1 MKSGYAT
8 PLMPCM
14 VRCLQTHHTLQTR
27 RTLIN
32 AAFSPPSVEPVLN
45 LNHHDYLLKEM
56 RWLAV
61 DVAQVQPGTNK

>member
-1 MKSGYAT
+1 MPAT
-8 PLMPCM
+8 NKTWTFSFVYTFLN
-14 VRCLQTHHTLQTR
+14 TFLQTR

-32 AAFSPPSVEPVLN
+32 AAYSPPSIEPVLN

-61 DVAQVQPGTNK
+61 DVAQVRNSPW